1 MLYYGILWYVMLYC
15 YIMLCKSKNVSVIL
29 YFIYI
34 FNLLQISVFYSF
46 CVRLFFYRFFRSSFC
61 CIFLFFNTFHNN
73 IRTLKKKKHTKH
85 RQTSHTHRQ
94 NRTWGGGY
102 TTPQLYGANT
112 PSRKKIKKF
121 QKIKN
126 SNVITYKITHCQN

>member
-1 MLYYGILWYVMLYC
+1 MVCC
-15 YIMLCKSKNVSVIL
+15 YIVILGYVYVLYVYCKSKYVFVICCKYRYFLSFVFVCFVS
-29 YFIYI
+29 
-34 FNLLQISVFYSF
+34 
-46 CVRLFFYRFFRSSFC
+46 LFFRFSFC

-73 IRTLKKKKHTKH
+73 IRTLKKIKHTPH
-85 RQTSHTHRQ
+85 RQTSHTHRK
-94 NRTWGGGY
+94 NRPGGGGY